1 MEIKI
6 YGIGGRFNEKIVGT
20 AHDPETG
27 LALLAFLAREGG
39 KRCSLHGCM
48 RKDEPAV
55 SAEMSVKIAQQLF
68 ADALRNRKESQKAW
82 VVSIHTGEYE
92 DRETRMLKVFVS
104 FIEAEKFKTRLDKEL
119 RDRGLDKRS
128 SERSH
133 QESMFHGLLV
143 DYTGAHVSVSELPL
157 VSGGLSAY

>member
-1 MEIKI
+1 MEVKI
-6 YGIGGRFNEKIVGT
+6 YGIGGCFNEKIVGT

-27 LALLAFLAREGG
+27 LTLLAFCRREGA
-39 KRCSLHGCM
+39 KFCSLHGRM
-48 RKDEPAV
+48 HENEPEL
-55 SAEMSVKIAQQLF
+55 SGEMSIDQAEELF
-68 ADALRNRKESQKAW
+68 ADARRKESQKAW

-92 DRETRMLKVFVS
+92 DRETRMLKVFLSVV
-104 FIEAEKFKTRLDKEL
+104 EAAKFKMRLDKEL

-157 VSGGLSAY
+157 VSGDLSAD